1 MLTKELIKKEFEKV
15 GTIQYDWSKSFTSN
29 SSYDLFITIGNCGY
43 RVASYSVK
51 TKRVILICP
60 EIHIPQAT
68 VIKKFIDYVNAKGEK
83 Q

>member
-1 MLTKELIKKEFEKV
+1 MFTKEIINKEFEKV
-15 GTIQYDWSKSFTSN
+15 GTIQYDWSRSFTSN

-43 RVASYSVK
+43 RVATYSVK

-68 VIKKFIDYVNAKGEK
+68 VIKKFIDYVNAKGE
-83 Q
+83 